1 MAFLPVNILFVAI
14 YLFGVAW
21 GWEGE
26 ELRRLFA
33 VVSSI
38 FMFSLWL
45 IPLYTITFSTTI
57 SFVSSP
63 RWLPTNLL
71 ENILF
76 WNAILMYWT
85 GVHLIEMLG
94 LEDPVS
100 KVIKK
105 VKNRKKKA

>member
-1 MAFLPVNILFVAI
+1 MAFVPVNLLLMAI
-14 YLFGVAW
+14 YLFGVVW

-33 VVSSI
+33 IVSSV

-57 SFVSSP
+57 GFVSSP
-63 RWLPTNLL
+63 GWLPTNLL

-94 LEDPVS
+94 FEDPVS
-100 KVIKK
+100 RGIKR
-105 VKNRKKKA
+105 VRKKKG